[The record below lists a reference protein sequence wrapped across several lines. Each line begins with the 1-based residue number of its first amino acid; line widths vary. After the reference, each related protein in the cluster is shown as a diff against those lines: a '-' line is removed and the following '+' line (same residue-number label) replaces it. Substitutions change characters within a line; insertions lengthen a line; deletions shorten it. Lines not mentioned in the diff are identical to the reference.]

1 MPMSPPKKGLG
12 QVILSLVLILSL
24 FSPVT
29 TIEVSERVQ
38 NSVPSSEPDYWPTD
52 GWRNSTPEEHG
63 MNPQTL
69 NDMMD
74 RIETQ
79 DYPIDSVLI
88 IKDGYKVFE
97 EYPGSYYRN
106 TTLHAMHSV
115 SKSVASILLGV
126 AFQQGMLDNVSQKVL
141 DFFPDYDYLDLD
153 PGWENITIE
162 HLLTMTPG
170 FEWDEWSYPYV
181 YPGDN
186 PIMNMM
192 YSNDAVEFILNRS
205 MDHEP
210 GEQWMYN
217 GGAST
222 LLGSIIQQV
231 YGDQLYYVFREHL
244 FDHIGIPY
252 YSLPTLPGGWPNVMG
267 GFSLRPVDMAR
278 LGFLYLNNGTWNGTQ
293 IVPSDFVRNSIQ
305 PIDHDNPLGTDFG
318 YGWHWWLRHDLGV
331 YFAFGRHGQK
341 IMISEEHDMVVVFT
355 ASVPDDGYD
364 PEFELYRDYILRS
377 ITGDDPLGISPEIL
391 IGVTMVVVVVVPL
404 VVVFMKRV
412 RKN

>member
-1 MPMSPPKKGLG
+1 MPMSSPKKGWV
-12 QVILSLVLILSL
+12 QFFLSIILILSL

-29 TIEVSERVQ
+29 TIEVPDMVQ
-38 NSVPSSEPDYWPTD
+38 HTITSSEPEYWPTD

-63 MNPQTL
+63 MNAQIL
-69 NDMMD
+69 SDMMD
-74 RIETQ
+74 HIENQ

-88 IKDGYKVFE
+88 IKDGYKVLE
-97 EYPGSYYRN
+97 EYPRPYYSNR
-106 TTLHAMHSV
+106 TLHAMHSV

-126 AFQQGMLDNVSQKVL
+126 ALQQGMIDNVSQKVL
-141 DFFPDYDYLDLD
+141 DFFPEYDYLDID
-153 PGWENITIE
+153 PGWDNITIE
-162 HLLTMTPG
+162 HILTMTPG

-181 YPGDN
+181 YPGEN

-192 YSNDAVEFILNRS
+192 YSDDAVEFVLNRS
-205 MDHEP
+205 MVYEP
-210 GEQWMYN
+210 GEQWVYN

-231 YGDQLYYVFREHL
+231 YGDQLYYVFRDHL
-244 FDHIGIPY
+244 FDHIGIDY

-267 GFSLRPVDMAR
+267 GFSLRSVDMAR

-293 IVPSDFVRNSIQ
+293 LVPFDFVRNSIQ
-305 PIDHDNPLGTDFG
+305 PIAHTNPLGPDFG

-341 IMISEEHDMVVVFT
+341 IMMSEEHDMIVVFT

-364 PEFELYRDYILRS
+364 PEFELYEDFILRS
-377 ITGDDPLGISPEIL
+377 ITGDTPLVISPEFL
-391 IGVTMVVVVVVPL
+391 IGVTLVAVVVVPL
-404 VVVFMKRV
+404 AVVFVR